1 MLWFS
6 LVEVIWQW
14 WQETVSRLPDSLC
27 LLSDS
32 LHCMPWQLP
41 CFSYSFTLLLHWIY
55 DKAESFSTLK
65 KHIWWAQTKL
75 ANINWEIWGSFV
87 PTISLIISESVIP
100 RVILIHKTLTGNHKC
115 KELKHH
121 MSAYVCVGYIHKIN
135 MWASRWWP
143 IPRLGD
149 SCVTCKIMMNE
160 LPKKYSTHHCQK
172 ATPLHWKGTVEHSGF
187 S

>member
-14 WQETVSRLPDSLC
+14 WPETVSRLPDSLC
-27 LLSDS
+27 RLSDS

-87 PTISLIISESVIP
+87 PTILLIISESVIP
-100 RVILIHKTLTGNHKC
+100 RVILIHKTLGITNVKNSNIICLRMFVWAIFIRQICEPQDDDLFPGLETPVWHVKLWWMNFLRNILPTTAKRLPPP
-115 KELKHH
+115 LK
-121 MSAYVCVGYIHKIN
+121 
-135 MWASRWWP
+135 
-143 IPRLGD
+143 GD
-149 SCVTCKIMMNE
+149 C
-160 LPKKYSTHHCQK
+160 
-172 ATPLHWKGTVEHSGF
+172 GT
-187 S
+187 